1 MNKQENKRSVIVGV
15 FVLIGILILMAG
27 IFIMGGQQNR
37 FVSKVNVITV
47 FDNVAGLKNGN
58 SVWFSGVKV
67 GIVKNVRFRED
78 RKVEIVLGIDQR
90 SREYIRKDA
99 VAKLGSDGLIGNKII
114 VIEGGS
120 SDVEPVDEGDM
131 LQVVKTTDSDAML
144 ETLQLNNE
152 NLVGITANLKV
163 LTDRLA
169 KGEGAAGAVL
179 NDSLMGVHIKE
190 MIAGLRQTAVNA
202 NRITASLADVTGKLN
217 EKGTLVNDLL
227 TDTAVY
233 ASLRSSVAQ
242 LQGITQTA
250 SALTSNLGEAT
261 EKLNRNDNAVGVL
274 LNDPRMAETI
284 RQTMVNLE
292 QSTEKLD
299 QNMEALQHNFL
310 FRGFFRKQAREAEKA
325 KKEQQQP

>member
-15 FVLIGILILMAG
+15 FVLIGILILLAG
-27 IFIMGGQQNR
+27 VFIMGGQQNR
-37 FVSKVNVITV
+37 FVSKVNVLTV

-67 GIVKNVRFRED
+67 GIVKNIRFRED
-78 RKVEIVLGIDQR
+78 RKVEILLGIDQR

-120 SDVEPVDEGDM
+120 SDVEPVGEGDM

-179 NDSLMGVHIKE
+179 TDSLMAVHIKE
-190 MIAGLRQTAVNA
+190 MITGLRQTALNA

-217 EKGTLVNDLL
+217 AKGTLVNDLL

-250 SALTSNLGEAT
+250 SALTSNIGEAT

-274 LNDPRMAETI
+274 LNDPGMAQTI
-284 RQTMVNLE
+284 RETLHHLE
-292 QSTEKLD
+292 QSTAKLD

-325 KKEQQQP
+325 TKKEQQ

>member
-1 MNKQENKRSVIVGV
+1 
-15 FVLIGILILMAG
+15 
-27 IFIMGGQQNR
+27 
-37 FVSKVNVITV
+37 
-47 FDNVAGLKNGN
+47 
-58 SVWFSGVKV
+58 
-67 GIVKNVRFRED
+67 
-78 RKVEIVLGIDQR
+78 
-90 SREYIRKDA
+90 
-99 VAKLGSDGLIGNKII
+99 
-114 VIEGGS
+114 
-120 SDVEPVDEGDM
+120 
-131 LQVVKTTDSDAML
+131 
-144 ETLQLNNE
+144 
-152 NLVGITANLKV
+152 
-163 LTDRLA
+163 
-169 KGEGAAGAVL
+169 
-179 NDSLMGVHIKE
+179 

>member
-261 EKLNRNDNAVGVL
+261 EKLNRSDNAVGVL